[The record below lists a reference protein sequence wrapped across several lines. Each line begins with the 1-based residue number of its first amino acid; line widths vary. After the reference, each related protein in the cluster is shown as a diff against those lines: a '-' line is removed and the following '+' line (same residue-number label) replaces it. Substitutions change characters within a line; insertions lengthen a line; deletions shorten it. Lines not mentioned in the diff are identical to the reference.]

1 MNHNSLSNSRGVFET
16 NQANGDHT
24 GQLKMKPTQAK
35 HLPTKE
41 AAIAELSKS
50 YLNIIESIGEDSSR
64 DGLLK
69 TPERAAKAMHYFTKG
84 YNETLQGRT
93 SRFYNFYE
101 LC

>member
-1 MNHNSLSNSRGVFET
+1 MNRTLLSNSCGVIET
-16 NQANGDHT
+16 NQANGDQT
-24 GQLKMKPTQAK
+24 SQLKMKPTQANQ
-35 HLPTKE
+35 LATKE
-41 AAIAELSKS
+41 DAIAELSKS

-93 SRFYNFYE
+93 SRI
-101 LC
+101 L